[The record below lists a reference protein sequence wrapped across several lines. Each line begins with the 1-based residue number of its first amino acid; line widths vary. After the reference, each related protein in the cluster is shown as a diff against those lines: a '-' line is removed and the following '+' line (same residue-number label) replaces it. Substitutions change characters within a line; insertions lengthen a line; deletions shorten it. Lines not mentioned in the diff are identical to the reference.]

1 MPSTFFKI
9 FNRRFE
15 FEENISEWNVI
26 INIFFKKTSSI
37 QDINQ
42 TTRSSGSDSTTRQ
55 DDAVSNIYY
64 GSNNR
69 YKQVKSL
76 GAGQFGQVFLI
87 VDTQLKLK
95 NDQDA

>member
-55 DDAVSNIYY
+55 DDTVSNVYFGY
-64 GSNNR
+64 NKR
-69 YKQVKSL
+69 YKQLKSL
-76 GAGQFGQVFLI
+76 GAGQFGQVFLV